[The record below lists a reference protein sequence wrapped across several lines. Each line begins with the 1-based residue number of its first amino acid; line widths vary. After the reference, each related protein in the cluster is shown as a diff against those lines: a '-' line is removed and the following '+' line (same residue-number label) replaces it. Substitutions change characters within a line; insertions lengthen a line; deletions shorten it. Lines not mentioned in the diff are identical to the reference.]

1 VLTTRGRFTLMGFVV
16 VGVALVGSLSD
27 SGEPF
32 QVPAAQAAALPDV
45 SAGAPRVHRV
55 PLTEAPPPRAPDAI
69 VQRLPVSRSA
79 LDLPATPT
87 APSAQRARLFEWVDL
102 GSASPEVASPVRVEY
117 TLDAELMEHVFE
129 VLKRGRVELG
139 TVVLLDPTTG
149 RILAYASTDTER
161 FSPTGDYPA
170 ASLVK
175 VITAATALSID
186 PATAKLPCRY
196 RGSPYRLD
204 RKSIDPPS
212 VGRIISLQRALA
224 TSNNKC
230 FAQLAVH
237 AVGPG
242 RMMEALGRFGW
253 LSAPAAAHMPGN
265 ATLGEERYDLG
276 LLGSGLAGSR
286 ITPLHAAQLA
296 ATLVHGEL
304 VSPRWIE
311 RVVDA
316 HEEDLPLPPA
326 PLPGWPGATP
336 AWRRAGRGQD
346 RQPVGQGPRRALR
359 VVRGRRSGRQ
369 APDRHRDG
377 ARPGTPLVAQR
388 LADRCRSAQGR
399 LLREAQVQ
407 LEARA
412 APGPRTRGRCGPRRD
427 QRARDAGARPP
438 RGSGRA
444 RAPGA
449 LFRGLRSLVSP
460 VGEVA
465 RKSSCWL
472 DFSDT
477 RVRVA
482 PTYPV
487 IWRAWSSVLRMM
499 DMQRSWDFASSRQ
512 RP

>member
-1 VLTTRGRFTLMGFVV
+1 MIRGTHTGQEIPIHRAQARWRRAQSARRRVLTTRGRLTLMGFVV
-16 VGVALVGSLSD
+16 VCVALVGSLSD
-27 SGEPF
+27 SAEPF
-32 QVPAAQAAALPDV
+32 QVPAAQAAGLPDV
-45 SAGAPRVHRV
+45 AAGAPRVHRV
-55 PLTEAPPPRAPDAI
+55 PRAESPPVRAPAAI
-69 VQRLPVSRSA
+69 VRRLPVSRRA
-79 LDLPATPT
+79 LDLPAAPT
-87 APSAQRARLFEWVDL
+87 APTAQRARLFEWVDL

-186 PATAKLPCRY
+186 PETAKLPCRY

-326 PLPGWPGATP
+326 PAPRQVLDPDVTRELRTMLVETTRAGTA
-336 AWRRAGRGQD
+336 RRAFRDGRG
-346 RQPVGQGPRRALR
+346 
-359 VVRGRRSGRQ
+359 
-369 APDRHRDG
+369 
-377 ARPGTPLVAQR
+377 RP
-388 LADRCRSAQGR
+388 
-399 LLREAQVQ
+399 LL
-407 LEARA
+407 
-412 APGPRTRGRCGPRRD
+412 GD
-427 QRARDAGARPP
+427 
-438 RGSGRA
+438 
-444 RAPGA
+444 
-449 LFRGLRSLVSP
+449 
-460 VGEVA
+460 
-465 RKSSCWL
+465 
-472 DFSDT
+472 
-477 RVRVA
+477 VRVA
-482 PTYPV
+482 GKTGSLSGKDPDGRYEWFVGVAPADRPQIAIATV
-487 IWRAWSSVLRMM
+487 LVQGHLWWRNASQIAAEVLKGVFCEKRRCSSKHGQRLVRAPEAAAALAAISEHE
-499 DMQRSWDFASSRQ
+499 MQELARRADVAAPAPLAPYFGD
-512 RP
+512 